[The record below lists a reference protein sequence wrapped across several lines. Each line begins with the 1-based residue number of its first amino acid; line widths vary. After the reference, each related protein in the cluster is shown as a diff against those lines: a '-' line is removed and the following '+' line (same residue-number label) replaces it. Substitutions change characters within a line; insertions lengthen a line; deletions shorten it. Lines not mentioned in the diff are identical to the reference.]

1 METIQFVGACIGYT
15 VSAITLITLIV
26 TLIVK
31 PIRSKLIG
39 WIKGVNSTDTT
50 AETLQKIETRLKKLE
65 DKIDK
70 IGQGSQANLRN
81 DILQLV
87 DVCIAKGFITSLEKR
102 NLKDMYKAYHDL
114 GGDTY
119 ATVRYELALGL
130 PEKN

>member
-26 TLIVK
+26 K
-31 PIRSKLIG
+31 PIRNKLIG

-50 AETLQKIETRLKKLE
+50 AETLQKIETRLKELE

-102 NLKDMYKAYHDL
+102 SSFSPSTTVLFSVSTRI
-114 GGDTY
+114 TY
-119 ATVRYELALGL
+119 IGCGNARPRPFLCPTV
-130 PEKN
+130 